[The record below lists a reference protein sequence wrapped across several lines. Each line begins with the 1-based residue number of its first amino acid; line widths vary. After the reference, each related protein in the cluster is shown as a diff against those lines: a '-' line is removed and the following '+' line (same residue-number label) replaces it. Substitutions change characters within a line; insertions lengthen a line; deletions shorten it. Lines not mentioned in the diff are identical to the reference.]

1 MVLYSGVLFMI
12 LALSYIDLMLM
23 LGARRMYFHLNE
35 KFIFKSIGGPEVPV
49 YYAMIFVMTWAIAHT
64 PYDLES
70 VP

>member
-1 MVLYSGVLFMI
+1 VLFII
-12 LALSYIDLMLM
+12 LALSYIGLMLM
-23 LGARRMYFHLNE
+23 LGARQIYVPLNV
-35 KFIFKSIGGPEVPV
+35 KYTFKSIGGMEVPV